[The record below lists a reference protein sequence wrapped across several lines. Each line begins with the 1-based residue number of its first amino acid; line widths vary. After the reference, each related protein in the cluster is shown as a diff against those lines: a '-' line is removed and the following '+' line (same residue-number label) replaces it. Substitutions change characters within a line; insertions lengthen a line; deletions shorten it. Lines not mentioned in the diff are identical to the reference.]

1 MANELP
7 PLYEES
13 DEALLKKPF
22 GTDTKPN
29 PEPTPELL
37 AAKEVWRSTYQ
48 PTEGEI
54 PPEL

>member
-13 DEALLKKPF
+13 DETLLKKPF